1 MLTPFGRARRS
12 QKQNLVCVE
21 VSVRAFVGP
30 SPPRCAWS
38 LYSLLECARLRT
50 GCLPNCVTLVR
61 GRGLTP
67 RRTLVCSFSM
77 GALGVA
83 WRMRTP
89 RHTRPTRLFTIRCG
103 RPVVVVSCGELC
115 AYTRCACHIRESDTL
130 LIHYAV
136 AYYGRTVAA
145 HVSCREDAAAFLIRP
160 RTCVINVNAFV

>member
-21 VSVRAFVGP
+21 VSVRAFVVP
-30 SPPRCAWS
+30 LLPRCAWS

-89 RHTRPTRLFTIRCG
+89 RHTRPINKHPPATTPHDCLLFG
-103 RPVVVVSCGELC
+103 VGDLWSW
-115 AYTRCACHIRESDTL
+115 
-130 LIHYAV
+130 
-136 AYYGRTVAA
+136 
-145 HVSCREDAAAFLIRP
+145 
-160 RTCVINVNAFV
+160 